1 MTSPDRSAGSRPPRR
16 RVDGVLLLDKP
27 AGLTSNAALQ
37 HAKRLFSAEKAGH
50 TGSLDPMA
58 TGLLPVCFG
67 EATKFSRFLLDA
79 DKSYS
84 AVLRLGQ
91 TTTTG
96 DAEGEILQ
104 TRNVDVS
111 SADIHA
117 AAAGFRG
124 QSLQLPPM
132 YSALKHEGRA
142 LYTYARKGID
152 IERAARSIRIDD
164 ISVRDVQGTD
174 VTITVRCSKGTYI
187 RTLAE
192 DIGEKLGCGAHLVAL
207 RRTGVASF
215 SVAQAASL
223 DQLAVLA
230 PAERDSALL
239 PLDCLVGAL
248 PACQCSNAQAAAL
261 KFGQTVPLSAPS
273 TVGLV
278 ALRGPDAAFFG
289 VGEVT
294 HDAVLRVVRLVTTE
308 RGAPHALVK

>member
-1 MTSPDRSAGSRPPRR
+1 MAIDDRSAGSRPPRR
-16 RVDGVLLLDKP
+16 RLDGVLLLDKP

-37 HAKRLFSAEKAGH
+37 QAKRLFSAEKAGH

-58 TGLLPVCFG
+58 TGLLPLCFG

-84 AVLRLGQ
+84 AVLRLGE

-96 DAEGEILQ
+96 DAEGTVLQ
-104 TRNVDVS
+104 VRGTEVVR
-111 SADIHA
+111 ADIEA

-124 QSLQLPPM
+124 ESLQLPPM
-132 YSALKHEGRA
+132 HSALKHEGRA

-152 IERAARSIRIDD
+152 IEREERPIRIDD
-164 ISVRDVQGTD
+164 IAVVDVQGSD
-174 VTITVRCSKGTYI
+174 VTIAVRCSKGTYI

-215 SVAQAASL
+215 SVAEAVSL
-223 DQLAVLA
+223 DQLAVQT

-239 PLDCLVGAL
+239 PLDCLVAAL
-248 PACQCSNAQAAAL
+248 PACQCSDAQAAAL
-261 KFGQTVPLSAPS
+261 KFGQIVLLSAPS

-289 VGEVT
+289 VGEVA
-294 HDAVLRVVRLVTTE
+294 HDAVLRVVRLVTTDSATN
-308 RGAPHALVK
+308 RTPL